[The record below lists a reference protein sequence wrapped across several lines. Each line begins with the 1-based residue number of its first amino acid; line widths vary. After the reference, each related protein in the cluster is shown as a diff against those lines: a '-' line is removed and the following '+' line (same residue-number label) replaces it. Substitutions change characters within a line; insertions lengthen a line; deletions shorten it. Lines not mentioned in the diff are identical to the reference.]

1 MSKATVLVVDDED
14 LIRWSLRERL
24 QAEDFEV
31 LEASTVAQALKAA
44 SSNSIDLILLDNML
58 PDGRGLEALPKLK
71 HLNPQAIVVMLTGQS
86 SIEQAVEAMRAGA
99 WHYARKPLDL
109 AALVSLLHKALET
122 TRLRTEVDSLRKI
135 AGDRYGFSTIIGNSP
150 AINQTRILL
159 QKVARTQG
167 ATILLGGETGTGKDL
182 AALVIH
188 HQSDRCNRPFMNITC
203 SALQESLLESEL
215 FGHERGAFTDAKA
228 QKKGLLENADGG
240 TVFLDEIGEM
250 SLSLQAKMLRFMEEK
265 AFKRVGG
272 AQDVR
277 VDVRVV
283 AATNRDLHAEVQA
296 GRFREDL
303 YYRLKVLPVVLP
315 PVRERAG
322 DVPLLV
328 EHFVQRFAREFHKPV
343 RGVARDAM
351 RLLEAH
357 RWPGNVRELKNAVER
372 AVLMADEPT
381 LTASDFLMVQ
391 QTGTASGGSF
401 VLPHEGLD
409 LEKLSQDLVRQAIE
423 RTNGN
428 QSQAARLL
436 SLSRDQLRNRLEKL
450 GLLGSAAD

>member
-1 MSKATVLVVDDED
+1 MSKATVLVVDDEE

-31 LEASTVAQALKAA
+31 LEAGTVAQALKTAA
-44 SSNSIDLILLDNML
+44 SHSIDLILLDNML

-71 HLNPQAIVVMLTGQS
+71 QLNPQAVVLMLTGQS

-150 AINQTRILL
+150 AINQARILL
-159 QKVARTQG
+159 QKVARTQA

-215 FGHERGAFTDAKA
+215 FGHERGAFTDAKT

-283 AATNRDLHAEVQA
+283 AATNRDLQAEVQA

-315 PVRERAG
+315 PVRDRAG

-328 EHFVQRFAREFHKPV
+328 EHFVERFAREFHKPV

-351 RLLEAH
+351 RLLESH

-381 LTASDFLMVQ
+381 LSASDFLMVP
-391 QTGTASGGSF
+391 QTSAANNGTF
-401 VLPHEGLD
+401 TLPNERLD
-409 LEKLSQDLVRQAIE
+409 LEKLSQDLVKQAIE
-423 RTNGN
+423 RTHGN

-450 GLLGSAAD
+450 GLLGSAQE